1 MLELLLLCLLHVVV
15 VVVVVVVVIV
25 GVVVGVV
32 VVIVVADVAS
42 PLENDCHDNL
52 ILVLHLPC
60 MFHQPSGCNCH
71 LKLGAAILIYWL
83 T

>member
-1 MLELLLLCLLHVVV
+1 MLELLLLF
-15 VVVVVVVVIV
+15 VVVVVIV
-25 GVVVGVV
+25 GVGV

-42 PLENDCHDNL
+42 PLENDCHNNL

-71 LKLGAAILIYWL
+71 LKLGASILIYWL
-83 T
+83 A